1 MITKE
6 KLKAEID
13 RLPENLLEEVY
24 EFINSIR
31 SIRPKERKLRSYK
44 LRGQFDKINI
54 RERAYE

>member
-31 SIRPKERKLRSYK
+31 SIRPKARKLRSYK